1 MLAQYFAQRSIQ
13 QVGGRVVGGT
23 SGTLVGI
30 HACHHRSFHVFG
42 QLLGDVD
49 RQVVLLLGVYHFD
62 GLKLVH
68 QYTGVTYLTA
78 AFGIERSLVQYNLI
92 QGLVLLLHLA
102 VAQNGCFVFRIVI
115 SYEFGSTLL

>member
-1 MLAQYFAQRSIQ
+1 MYRKI
-13 QVGGRVVGGT
+13 
-23 SGTLVGI
+23 
-30 HACHHRSFHVFG
+30 VFF
-42 QLLGDVD
+42 
-49 RQVVLLLGVYHFD
+49 LGVDYFNRF
-62 GLKLVH
+62 KFVH
-68 QYTGVTYLTA
+68 QHAGIAYLTA

>member
-1 MLAQYFAQRSIQ
+1 MLTKHFAQCGIQ

-30 HACHHRSFHVFG
+30 HACHHWSFQVLG

-49 RQVVLLLGVYHFD
+49 GQVVFLLGVYYFD
-62 GLKLVH
+62 GFELVH
-68 QYTGVTYLTA
+68 QYTGITYLTA
-78 AFGIERSLVQYNLI
+78 AFSVEWSLVQHNLI

-102 VAQNGCFVFRIVI
+102 VAQNGCFIFRIVI
-115 SYEFGSTLL
+115 SHEFGSTFF

>member
-1 MLAQYFAQRSIQ
+1 M
-13 QVGGRVVGGT
+13 
-23 SGTLVGI
+23 
-30 HACHHRSFHVFG
+30 FG

-62 GLKLVH
+62 GFKLVH

-92 QGLVLLLHLA
+92 QGLVLLLHLS